1 VHKPVLVIACGA
13 LAREIIDLK
22 CSYGWGHLRLK
33 CLDAKLH
40 NRPGEIP
47 RRVRDAIRESRPDYD
62 QIFVAYADCGTG
74 GGLDRVLQEEGV
86 ERLPGAHCYELFA
99 GERRFSRLSA
109 AAPGTFY
116 LTDFLARHFE
126 RLVIEPL
133 GLDEHPE
140 LRDDYFGNY
149 TRLVYLSQ
157 TLDAGLV
164 AAAEAAADRL
174 ALAFEHVHCGFGELE
189 SELAERFSG
198 WDDDQ
203 EDLRLLA

>member
-1 VHKPVLVIACGA
+1 MHKPVLVIACGA
-13 LAREIIDLK
+13 LAREITELK
-22 CSYGWGHLRLK
+22 RSHGWGHLRVE

-47 RRVRDAIRESRPDYD
+47 QRVREAIRDSRADYD
-62 QIFVAYADCGTG
+62 HIFVAYADCGTG
-74 GGLDRVLQEEGV
+74 GALDRVLAEEGV
-86 ERLPGAHCYELFA
+86 ERLPGAHCYQLFA
-99 GERRFSRLSA
+99 GERRFSIMSE
-109 AAPGTFY
+109 AAPGTLY

-133 GLDEHPE
+133 GLDEHPA
-140 LRDDYFGNY
+140 LRDAYFGNY

-164 AAAEAAADRL
+164 QAAGEAADRL

-189 SELAERFSG
+189 SELAQRLSRWG
-198 WDDDQ
+198 DDQ

>member
-13 LAREIIDLK
+13 LAREITDLK
-22 CSYGWGHLRLK
+22 RSYGWGHLRLK
-33 CLDAKLH
+33 CLDATLH

-47 RRVRDAIRESRPDYD
+47 ARVREVIRECRPDHD
-62 QIFVAYADCGTG
+62 QVFVAYADCGTG
-74 GGLDRVLQEEGV
+74 GALDRVLEEEGV
-86 ERLPGAHCYELFA
+86 ERLPGAHCYQLFA
-99 GERRFSRLSA
+99 GTRRFSLLSA

-133 GLDEHPE
+133 GLGAHPE

-164 AAAEAAADRL
+164 QAAREAAERL
-174 ALAFEHVHCGFGELE
+174 ALPFEHVHCGLGELE
-189 SELAERFSG
+189 SELAERFSR